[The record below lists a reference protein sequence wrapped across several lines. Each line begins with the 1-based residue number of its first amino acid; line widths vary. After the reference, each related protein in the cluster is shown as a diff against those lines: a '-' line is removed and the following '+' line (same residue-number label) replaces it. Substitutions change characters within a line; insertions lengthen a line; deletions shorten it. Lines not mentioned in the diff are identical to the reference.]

1 MFTNILLTI
10 GAHICILCS
19 VLHLILL
26 KTALQKGDRYGAY
39 RIFFQAYRQP
49 PEVER
54 RCRTRKHGLTFAQS
68 RIIRFLAE
76 RGGQTT
82 QKEIEDYAH
91 VSHPTIVGIV
101 TRREQSGFLSTC
113 TDPSD
118 KRNKVV
124 RLTDKAKD
132 INLEIRRSID
142 NGKRAMLKSFSE
154 EEVEQLRGYLIRIC
168 DNLDI
173 DSSPGCKPESGAKK
187 EKRE

>member
-1 MFTNILLTI
+1 MEHI
-10 GAHICILCS
+10 GYFFKRIDNR
-19 VLHLILL
+19 L
-26 KTALQKGDRYGAY
+26 KSNVDAGLG
-39 RIFFQAYRQP
+39 
-49 PEVER
+49 
-54 RCRTRKHGLTFAQS
+54 KHGLTFAQS

-101 TRREQSGFLSTC
+101 TRM
-113 TDPSD
+113 D

-142 NGKRAMLKSFSE
+142 NGERAMLRSFSE

>member
-10 GAHICILCS
+10 GAHICIMCS

-26 KTALQKGDRYGAY
+26 KTALRKGDRYGAY
-39 RIFFQAYRQP
+39 RIFFKRIDNRLKSNADAGLG
-49 PEVER
+49 
-54 RCRTRKHGLTFAQS
+54 KHGLTFAQS

-76 RGGQTT
+76 HGGQTT

-101 TRREQSGFLSTC
+101 TRMEQSGFLSTC

-142 NGKRAMLKSFSE
+142 NGERAMLRSFSE

>member
-1 MFTNILLTI
+1 MAIIAVVAF
-10 GAHICILCS
+10 GAIW
-19 VLHLILL
+19 
-26 KTALQKGDRYGAY
+26 GG
-39 RIFFQAYRQP
+39 IFW
-49 PEVER
+49 
-54 RCRTRKHGLTFAQS
+54 
-68 RIIRFLAE
+68 
-76 RGGQTT
+76 
-82 QKEIEDYAH
+82 
-91 VSHPTIVGIV
+91 
-101 TRREQSGFLSTC
+101 FLSTC

-142 NGKRAMLKSFSE
+142 NGERAMLRSFSE
-154 EEVEQLRGYLIRIC
+154 EEVEQFRGYLIRIC

>member
-1 MFTNILLTI
+1 MEHI
-10 GAHICILCS
+10 GYFFKRIDNR
-19 VLHLILL
+19 L
-26 KTALQKGDRYGAY
+26 KSNADAALG
-39 RIFFQAYRQP
+39 
-49 PEVER
+49 
-54 RCRTRKHGLTFAQS
+54 KHGLTFAQS

-101 TRREQSGFLSTC
+101 TRMEQSGFLSTC

-142 NGKRAMLKSFSE
+142 DGEREMLKSFSE

-168 DNLDI
+168 NNLDI